1 MRKFIAIVVC
11 KLAAFVGRLIGKG
24 SSKPGALALKI
35 CPNIISQLTLPKTV
49 VAVTGSNGKTST
61 VELAVKILRES
72 GMKICWNREGSNQT
86 EGIATML
93 ICNATLGG
101 KVNADAVVMESDER
115 YARLTFKFLK
125 PTHFMILNIL
135 RDQMTRNGHPEFIC
149 GKIAEAVSSD
159 MTVIVNAD
167 DPMSVLAARG
177 AKLVGFGVEKGAVKG
192 EGKLGVYDDGVY
204 CPGCGGKMNY
214 SYRVSG
220 EMGGFACESCDL
232 SRVDVK
238 YAMKS
243 FDEES
248 GLITLTDGTGKELS
262 MKCGI
267 NSLYHAYNMLAAYS
281 LARELGV
288 PAEKIEASI
297 SDYFLT
303 NGRVRCWNHNGRKLV
318 LLTSKHENSTS
329 YDYSLEYAA
338 KAGGNV
344 LVIVDAVSRK
354 YFTGETSWLWD
365 IDFDR
370 LASDKVGKVFIAGK
384 YVWDIAQRLD
394 YSAIPAEKIVVLE
407 ELDEISEML
416 NSVSDDLYIITCFSD
431 RDKFLSRLPY
441 DAQERKEL

>member
-1 MRKFIAIVVC
+1 MRKFLAIIVC
-11 KLAAFVGRLIGKG
+11 KLAAFVGKLIGKG

-35 CPNIISQLTLPKTV
+35 CPHIISRLELPKTI

-72 GMKICWNREGSNQT
+72 GMNICWNKEGSNQT

-101 KVNADAVVMESDER
+101 KVTADAVVMESDER

-149 GKIAEAVSSD
+149 GKIADAVSPD
-159 MTVIVNAD
+159 MKIILNAD
-167 DPMSVLAARG
+167 DPMSVLAAKG
-177 AKLVGFGVEKGAVKG
+177 AELIGFGVEKNALSS

-204 CPGCGGKMNY
+204 CPACGGEFEY

-220 EMGGFACESCDL
+220 EMGDYYCKACGMSRFAP
-232 SRVDVK
+232 K
-238 YAMKS
+238 YSLTA
-243 FDEES
+243 FDEEN
-248 GLITLTDGTGKELS
+248 GIITVSDGEEHS

-267 NSLYHAYNMLAAYS
+267 NSLYHAYNMLAAFA
-281 LARELGV
+281 LCRELGV
-288 PAEKIEASI
+288 SAEQIEKSI

-303 NGRVRCWNHNGRKLV
+303 NGRVRCWEHQGRKLV

-338 KAGGNV
+338 RAGGSV

-365 IDFDR
+365 IDFNR
-370 LASDKVGKVFIAGK
+370 LSSESVDMVYIAGK

-394 YSAIPAEKIVVLE
+394 YTDISKDKIVVLE
-407 ELDEISEML
+407 ELDEIKEML
-416 NSVSDDLYIITCFSD
+416 GEDKNDIYIVTCFSD
-431 RDKFLSRLPY
+431 RDKFISRIPEN
-441 DAQERKEL
+441 AVERKGL

>member
-1 MRKFIAIVVC
+1 MRKFLAIVVC

-35 CPNIISQLTLPKTV
+35 CPNIISQLRLPDTI

-93 ICNATLGG
+93 ICNSSLSGR
-101 KVNADAVVMESDER
+101 VNADAVVMESDER

-149 GKIAEAVSSD
+149 GKIAEAVTPD
-159 MTVIVNAD
+159 MKIIVNAD
-167 DPMSVLAARG
+167 DPMSLLAAKG
-177 AKLVGFGVEKGAVKG
+177 AELVGFGVEKSAAID
-192 EGKLGVYDDGVY
+192 GKLGVYDDGVY
-204 CPGCGGKMNY
+204 CPACGGKMTY

-220 EMGGFACESCDL
+220 EMGDFCCADCGLA
-232 SRVDVK
+232 RIPAK
-238 YAMKS
+238 YSMTA
-243 FDEES
+243 FDEAQ
-248 GLITLTDGTGKELS
+248 GILTVSDGEEHS

-267 NSLYHAYNMLAAYS
+267 NSLYHAYNMLAAFA
-281 LARELGV
+281 LCRELGV
-288 PAEKIEASI
+288 DAKQIEKSI

-303 NGRVRCWNHNGRKLV
+303 NGRVRCWEQNSRKLV

-338 KAGGNV
+338 RVGGDV

-365 IDFDR
+365 INFDS
-370 LASDKVGKVFIAGK
+370 LVSDEVGKVYIAGK
-384 YVWDIAQRLD
+384 YVWDIAQRLE
-394 YSAIPAEKIVVLE
+394 YTKIPAEKLIVLE
-407 ELDEISEML
+407 ELDGIKTVLEDSR
-416 NSVSDDLYIITCFSD
+416 DDLYIVTCFSD
-431 RDKFLSRLPY
+431 RDKFISRLPG
-441 DAQERKEL
+441 DAVERKGM

>member
-1 MRKFIAIVVC
+1 MRKFVAIVVC

-35 CPNIISQLTLPKTV
+35 CPDIISRLELPKTI

-72 GMKICWNREGSNQT
+72 GMKICWNKEGSNQT

-93 ICNATLGG
+93 INNSTLGG
-101 KVNADAVVMESDER
+101 KVTADAVVMESDER

-149 GKIAEAVSSD
+149 GKIADAVSPD
-159 MTVIVNAD
+159 MKVIVNAD
-167 DPMSVLAARG
+167 DPMSVLAAKG
-177 AKLVGFGVEKGAVKG
+177 AELIGFGVERNALSA
-192 EGKLGVYDDGVY
+192 EGRVGVYDDGVY
-204 CPGCGGKMNY
+204 CPNCGSALEYK
-214 SYRVSG
+214 YRVSG
-220 EMGGFACESCDL
+220 EMGDFSCSACGM
-232 SRVDVK
+232 SRIAPK
-238 YAMKS
+238 YTLTA
-243 FDEES
+243 FDDEN
-248 GLITLTDGTGKELS
+248 GLITVSDGQPRS

-267 NSLYHAYNMLAAYS
+267 NSLYHAYNMLAAFA
-281 LARELGV
+281 LCRELGV
-288 PAEKIEASI
+288 SADQIEKSI

-303 NGRVRCWNHNGRKLV
+303 NGRVRCWEHEGRKLV

-338 KAGGNV
+338 RVGGNV
-344 LVIVDAVSRK
+344 LIIVDAVSRK

-370 LASDKVGKVFIAGK
+370 LSLDSVGKVYIAGK

-394 YSAIPAEKIVVLE
+394 YSCVAKEKIKVLQD
-407 ELDEISEML
+407 LDEIRQML
-416 NSVSDDLYIITCFSD
+416 RDDREDLYVITCFSD
-431 RDKFLSRLPY
+431 RDKFISRLP
-441 DAQERKEL
+441 DNAEERKGL

>member
-11 KLAAFVGRLIGKG
+11 KLAAFVGKLIGKG

-35 CPNIISQLTLPKTV
+35 CPDIISRLELPKTI

-72 GMKICWNREGSNQT
+72 GMNVCWNKEGSNQT

-93 ICNATLGG
+93 ICKASLSG
-101 KVNADAVVMESDER
+101 KVDADVVVMESDER

-149 GKIAEAVSSD
+149 SKIADAVSPD

-167 DPMSVLAARG
+167 DPMSVMAARG
-177 AKLVGFGVEKGAVKG
+177 AKLIGFGVANGALES

-204 CPGCGGKMNY
+204 CPVCGGKLNY

-220 EMGGFACESCDL
+220 EMGGFSCSECDMARL
-232 SRVDVK
+232 NTK
-238 YAMKS
+238 YCLTA
-243 FDEES
+243 FDEKNGTIS
-248 GLITLTDGTGKELS
+248 VSDGEEHS

-267 NSLYHAYNMLAAYS
+267 NSLYHAYNMLAAFA
-281 LARELGV
+281 LCRELGV
-288 PAEKIEASI
+288 KSEQIEKSI

-303 NGRVRCWNHNGRKLV
+303 NGRVRCWEHEGRKLV

-338 KAGGNV
+338 KVGGSV

-365 IDFDR
+365 IDFNR
-370 LASDKVGKVFIAGK
+370 LAPDSVEKVYIAGK

-394 YSAIPAEKIVVLE
+394 YTDIAREKIVILE
-407 ELDEISEML
+407 ELDSIKEML
-416 NSVSDDLYIITCFSD
+416 NADKNDLYIITCFSD
-431 RDKFLSRLPY
+431 RDKFISRLPEN
-441 DAQERKEL
+441 AVERKGL